1 MDLRFSDEDEAFRA
15 EVRAFLADNLTEDLR
30 AAGRAATSAF
40 SEKEWNIGW
49 LKVLHARGWAAPHW
63 PVEYG
68 GTGWSVTQRYIFDTE
83 CAFAQTPHLSPMGL
97 KMVAP
102 VIMAFGRQDQKD
114 FYLPRILAGEDYWC
128 QGYSEPGS
136 GSDLASLKCRAVSDG
151 DDYIIDGTK
160 IWTTQAQFANRMFA
174 LVRTDN
180 SGKPQEGITFLL
192 LDMDTPGITIQPIIT
207 IAGDHEVNQVF
218 FDGVRVP
225 KANRIGDEGQGW
237 TIAKYLL
244 VHERGNTWGAGVR
257 VALERLRRVAAATG
271 AADDQAFRL
280 RLAEAG
286 VALDA
291 LTMTEHRVMAAI
303 SQGAMMAAESSML
316 KTQGTE
322 LMQRVNELGV
332 EALEHAG
339 IPYAHHW
346 TRPGANDAPLGP
358 GEAPI
363 MIAQY
368 LNNRAMSIYAG
379 TNEVQR
385 NIMAKLALGL

>member
-15 EVRAFLADNLTEDLR
+15 EVRAFLAENLTEDLR

-49 LKVLHARGWAAPHW
+49 LKVLNAKGWAAPHW

-68 GTGWSVTQRYIFDTE
+68 GTGWGVVRRYIFDTE
-83 CAFAQTPHLSPMGL
+83 CAKAQTPHLSPMGL
-97 KMVAP
+97 KMVSP

-114 FYLPRILAGEDYWC
+114 FYLPRILSGDDYWC

-180 SGKPQEGITFLL
+180 SGKPQEGITFILI
-192 LDMDTPGITIQPIIT
+192 DMDTPGITIQPIIT

-225 KANRIGDEGQGW
+225 KANRIGKEGEGW

-244 VHERGNTWGAGVR
+244 VHERGNAWGAGVR
-257 VALERLRRVAAATG
+257 VALERLARVARETG
-271 AADDQAFRL
+271 AAEDDSFRR
-280 RLAEAG
+280 RLAEVS
-286 VALDA
+286 VALEA
-291 LTMTEHRVMAAI
+291 LTVTEHRVMAAI

-322 LMQRVNELGV
+322 LMQQVNELGLA
-332 EALEHAG
+332 ALEHAG

-346 TRPGANDAPLGP
+346 TRPGANDAPMGP
-358 GEAPI
+358 AEAPI
-363 MIAQY
+363 MVAQY

>member
-1 MDLRFSDEDEAFRA
+1 MDLRFSEADEAFRA
-15 EVRAFLADNLTEDLR
+15 DVRAFLRDNLTEELR
-30 AAGRAATSAF
+30 AAGRAAASAF

-49 LKVLHARGWAAPHW
+49 LKVLNARGWAAPHW

-83 CAFAQTPHLSPMGL
+83 CALAQTPNLSPMGL
-97 KMVAP
+97 KMVSP
-102 VIMAFGRQDQKD
+102 VIMAFGRPDQKA

-160 IWTTQAQFANRMFA
+160 IWTTQAHFANRMFA
-174 LVRTDN
+174 LVRTDT
-180 SGKPQEGITFLL
+180 SGKPQEGITFILI
-192 LDMDTPGITIQPIIT
+192 DMDTPGITIQPIIT
-207 IAGDHEVNQVF
+207 LAGDHEVNQVF

-225 KANRIGDEGQGW
+225 KANRIGAEGEGW

-244 VHERGNTWGAGVR
+244 VHERSSSYGAGIRVSLKRVR
-257 VALERLRRVAAATG
+257 EVAGATG
-271 AADDQAFRL
+271 ALDDHAFRM

-286 VALDA
+286 VALEA
-291 LTMTEHRVMAAI
+291 LTVTEHRVMAAI

-322 LMQRVNELGV
+322 LMQRVNELGL
-332 EALEHAG
+332 EALQYAVMPYEHRW
-339 IPYAHHW
+339 IS
-346 TRPGANDAPLGP
+346 PGANDAPLGP
-358 GEAPI
+358 QEAPV

-379 TNEVQR
+379 ANEVQR
-385 NIMAKLALGL
+385 NIMSKLVLGL

>member
-1 MDLRFSDEDEAFRA
+1 MDLRFSEADEAFRA
-15 EVRAFLADNLTEDLR
+15 EVRDFLDKNLTDELR

-40 SEKEWNIGW
+40 SEKEWNVGW

-63 PVEYG
+63 PVEHG
-68 GTGWSVTQRYIFDTE
+68 GTGWTVTQRYLFDTE
-83 CAFAQTPHLSPMGL
+83 CALAQTPHLSPMGL
-97 KMVAP
+97 KMVSS

-114 FYLPRILAGEDYWC
+114 FYLPRILSGDDYWC
-128 QGYSEPGS
+128 QGYSEPGA

-180 SGKPQEGITFLL
+180 SRKPQEGITFLL

-225 KANRIGDEGQGW
+225 KRNRLGEEGDGW
-237 TIAKYLL
+237 TVAKYLL
-244 VHERGNTWGAGVR
+244 AHERGNTWGAGIS
-257 VALERLRRVAAATG
+257 VALKRVRRLAAETG
-271 AADDQAFRL
+271 A
-280 RLAEAG
+280 LAEDGFRRSLVEAEIG
-286 VALDA
+286 LEA

-303 SQGAMMAAESSML
+303 SRGALMMAESSML

-322 LMQRVNELGV
+322 LMQRANELGI
-332 EALEHAG
+332 EALGYAAMPYEHR
-339 IPYAHHW
+339 W
-346 TRPGANDAPLGP
+346 TRPGANDTPLGP
-358 GEAPI
+358 NEAPI
-363 MIAQY
+363 LIAQY